1 MADKELPAAGP
12 AALQAAQD
20 VPVEE
25 NEQVKALIVL
35 LMGKDPA
42 GGRELEELAGQVA
55 SMERRLDAALEE
67 LGAMRQKIQEVQ
79 DRSLKA
85 VLQKNC
91 KALEGNVD
99 AMRQRILEL
108 KGQVIEGCRN
118 ILKDFADR
126 SAVALDGVSRFL
138 RLRPA
143 LEAVQAAAERTV
155 QSSDRAAARIDAF
168 STEFH
173 EAGRHLKNMGRTI
186 QGKPTEAEAKENGRV
201 ANAFKGAFKIERAFA
216 SAIGEN
222 VELSLNTLTRLEQ
235 RAQHRPSV
243 LAAMR
248 EQAAK
253 AAPAKDQPEPSH
265 DKGSR

>member
-1 MADKELPAAGP
+1 MADKEFP

-25 NEQVKALIVL
+25 NEQVKALVVL

-67 LGAMRQKIQEVQ
+67 LGAIRQKIQEVQ

-91 KALEGNVD
+91 KTLEGNVD

-126 SAVALDGVSRFL
+126 GAVALNGVSRFL
-138 RLRPA
+138 RLKPA
-143 LEAVQAAAERTV
+143 LEAVQAAVEKTV
-155 QSSDRAAARIDAF
+155 QSSDRAASRIDAF

-186 QGKPTEAEAKENGRV
+186 QGRPAQAEAKENGRV
-201 ANAFKGAFKIERAFA
+201 ADAFKGAFKIERAFA
-216 SAIGEN
+216 SAISEN
-222 VELSLNTLTRLEQ
+222 VGLSLNALARLEQ
-235 RAQHRPSV
+235 RAERRPSV
-243 LAAMR
+243 LGAMR

-253 AAPAKDQPEPSH
+253 LEPAKEQPAPSH

>member
-1 MADKELPAAGP
+1 MADKELLAAEP
-12 AALQAAQD
+12 AALQAAWD
-20 VPVEE
+20 VLTDE
-25 NEQVKALIVL
+25 NDQVKALVVL

-67 LGAMRQKIQEVQ
+67 LGEMRQKIQEVQ

-99 AMRQRILEL
+99 VLRQRILEL
-108 KGQVIEGCRN
+108 KGQVVEGCKN

-126 SAVALDGVSRFL
+126 GAVALGGVSRFL
-138 RLRPA
+138 HLKPA
-143 LEAVQAAAERTV
+143 LEAVQAAAEKVV

-173 EAGRHLKNMGRTI
+173 EAGRHLKNMGRSI
-186 QGKPTEAEAKENGRV
+186 QGRPTQAEAKENGRV
-201 ANAFKGAFKIERAFA
+201 ADAFKGAFKIERAFA

-222 VELSLNTLTRLEQ
+222 VGISLNALARLEQ
-235 RAQHRPSV
+235 RAERRPSV
-243 LAAMR
+243 LGAMR
-248 EQAAK
+248 ERAAK
-253 AAPAKDQPEPSH
+253 LEPARNQPATSH

>member
-1 MADKELPAAGP
+1 MADKELPAA
-12 AALQAAQD
+12 QD
-20 VPVEE
+20 VLVEE
-25 NEQVKALIVL
+25 NEQVKALVVL

-85 VLQKNC
+85 VLQKSC

-108 KGQVIEGCRN
+108 KGQVIEGCKN

-126 SAVALDGVSRFL
+126 GAVALNGVSRFL
-138 RLRPA
+138 HLKPA
-143 LEAVQAAAERTV
+143 LEAVQTAAEKVV
-155 QSSDRAAARIDAF
+155 QSSVRAVSRIDAF

-173 EAGRHLKNMGRTI
+173 EAGRHLKNMGRSI
-186 QGKPTEAEAKENGRV
+186 QGRPVQAEVKENGRI
-201 ANAFKGAFKIERAFA
+201 AEAFKGAFKIERAFA

-222 VELSLNTLTRLEQ
+222 VELSLNALARLEQ
-235 RAQHRPSV
+235 RAERRPSV

-253 AAPAKDQPEPSH
+253 AAPIKNQPEPSH

>member
-1 MADKELPAAGP
+1 MADKELPAAEP
-12 AALQAAQD
+12 AALQAARD
-20 VPVEE
+20 VLTDE
-25 NEQVKALIVL
+25 NDQVKALVVL

-67 LGAMRQKIQEVQ
+67 LGEMRQKIQEVQ

-99 AMRQRILEL
+99 VLRQRILEL
-108 KGQVIEGCRN
+108 KGQVVEGCKN

-126 SAVALDGVSRFL
+126 GAVALDGVSRFL
-138 RLRPA
+138 RLKPA
-143 LEAVQAAAERTV
+143 LEAVQAAAEKVV

-173 EAGRHLKNMGRTI
+173 EAGRHLKNMGRSI
-186 QGKPTEAEAKENGRV
+186 QGKPAQAEAKENGRV
-201 ANAFKGAFKIERAFA
+201 ADAFKGAFKIERAFA

-222 VELSLNTLTRLEQ
+222 VGISLNALARLEQ
-235 RAQHRPSV
+235 RAERRPSV
-243 LAAMR
+243 LGAMR
-248 EQAAK
+248 ERAAK
-253 AAPAKDQPEPSH
+253 LEPARNQPATSH

>member
-1 MADKELPAAGP
+1 MADMEFPAAESAALPAAP
-12 AALQAAQD
+12 DML
-20 VPVEE
+20 VEE

-35 LMGKDPA
+35 LMEKDPA

-85 VLQKNC
+85 MLQKNC

-108 KGQVIEGCRN
+108 KGQVIEGCKN

-126 SAVALDGVSRFL
+126 GAVALNGVSRFL
-138 RLRPA
+138 RLKPA
-143 LEAVQAAAERTV
+143 LEAVQAAAEKTV
-155 QSSDRAAARIDAF
+155 QSSDRAVSRIDAF

-173 EAGRHLKNMGRTI
+173 EAGRHLKNMGRSI
-186 QGKPTEAEAKENGRV
+186 QGRPAQAETKENGRI
-201 ANAFKGAFKIERAFA
+201 AEAFKGAFKIERAFA

-222 VELSLNTLTRLEQ
+222 AGLSLNVLARLEQ
-235 RAQHRPSV
+235 RAECRPSV
-243 LAAMR
+243 LAVMR

-253 AAPAKDQPEPSH
+253 AAPIKNQPEPSH

>member
-1 MADKELPAAGP
+1 MADKEFP

-25 NEQVKALIVL
+25 NEQVKALVVL

-67 LGAMRQKIQEVQ
+67 LGAIRQKIQEVQ

-91 KALEGNVD
+91 KMLEGNVD
-99 AMRQRILEL
+99 VLRQRILEL
-108 KGQVIEGCRN
+108 KGQVVEGCRN

-126 SAVALDGVSRFL
+126 GAVALNGVSRFL
-138 RLRPA
+138 HLKPA
-143 LEAVQAAAERTV
+143 LEAVQTAAEKVV
-155 QSSDRAAARIDAF
+155 QSSDRAVSRIDAF

-173 EAGRHLKNMGRTI
+173 EAGRHLKNMGRSI
-186 QGKPTEAEAKENGRV
+186 QGKPVQAEAKENGRV
-201 ANAFKGAFKIERAFA
+201 ADVFKGAFRIERAFA

-222 VELSLNTLTRLEQ
+222 VGISLN
-235 RAQHRPSV
+235 AV
-243 LAAMR
+243 AALFF
-248 EQAAK
+248 
-253 AAPAKDQPEPSH
+253 
-265 DKGSR
+265 

>member
-1 MADKELPAAGP
+1 MADKELPAA
-12 AALQAAQD
+12 QD
-20 VPVEE
+20 VFVEE
-25 NEQVKALIVL
+25 NEQVKALVVL

-85 VLQKNC
+85 VLQKSC

-126 SAVALDGVSRFL
+126 GAVALNGVSRFL
-138 RLRPA
+138 HLKPA
-143 LEAVQAAAERTV
+143 LEAVQTAAEKVV
-155 QSSDRAAARIDAF
+155 QSSDRAVSRIDAF

-173 EAGRHLKNMGRTI
+173 EAGRHLKNMGRSI
-186 QGKPTEAEAKENGRV
+186 QGRPVQAEVKENGRI
-201 ANAFKGAFKIERAFA
+201 AEAFKGAFKIERAFA

-222 VELSLNTLTRLEQ
+222 VGLSLNALARLEQ
-235 RAQHRPSV
+235 RAERRPSV

-253 AAPAKDQPEPSH
+253 AAPIKNQPEPSH

>member
-1 MADKELPAAGP
+1 MADKEFP

-25 NEQVKALIVL
+25 NEQVKALVVL

-55 SMERRLDAALEE
+55 SMERRLDAALDE
-67 LGAMRQKIQEVQ
+67 LGDIRQKIQEVQ

-91 KALEGNVD
+91 KMLEGNVD

-126 SAVALDGVSRFL
+126 GAVALDGVSRFL

-143 LEAVQAAAERTV
+143 LEAVQAAAEKTV
-155 QSSDRAAARIDAF
+155 QSSDRAASRIDAF

-186 QGKPTEAEAKENGRV
+186 QGRPAQAEAKDNGRV
-201 ANAFKGAFKIERAFA
+201 ADAFKDRARFCVCHQRERGAFPECPCKAGA
-216 SAIGEN
+216 AGGAPP
-222 VELSLNTLTRLEQ
+222 L
-235 RAQHRPSV
+235 RPGCHAGTGGKAGAGKG
-243 LAAMR
+243 AAGTF
-248 EQAAK
+248 
-253 AAPAKDQPEPSH
+253 P
-265 DKGSR
+265 